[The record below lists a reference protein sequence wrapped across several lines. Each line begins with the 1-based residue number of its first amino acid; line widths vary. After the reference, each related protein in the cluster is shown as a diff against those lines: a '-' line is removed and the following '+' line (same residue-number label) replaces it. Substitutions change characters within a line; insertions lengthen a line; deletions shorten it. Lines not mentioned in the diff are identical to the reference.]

1 MKLTLN
7 NMKKPIALILASSL
21 LLLAGCGSAN
31 TSGEGK
37 ERSSV
42 KLGYLPNVTHASAMI
57 GVENGYFQNEL
68 GENVNL
74 ETTQFPNGSLLMDAL
89 VTGQIDIGY
98 VGPEPAITRYL
109 QGGDVVILA
118 GAATGGNIVVAAKD
132 SNINSIKNLDGKI
145 VATPSIACT
154 HDISLKILMQ
164 SEGLAMENQG
174 GTVKQVTQKPADM
187 LTLFQQKQLDAAVV
201 SEPWAAQM
209 EDKVGAKV
217 IVDNEDMPWE
227 GKLPSAV
234 LVTSKKF
241 ASENPEIVKA
251 ILRGHV
257 TAVDYAKNSPEE
269 ATKLTQKNLA
279 ELAKQELPLEILEKS
294 FSRTNITYEVDG
306 NILNE
311 MEQWSKDLG
320 IVQGNKEDVTGL
332 VDLTLLNEVLGE

>member
-1 MKLTLN
+1 
-7 NMKKPIALILASSL
+7 MKKALKKIKKPLAVILASSL
-21 LLLAGCGSAN
+21 LLLAGCGTTD
-31 TSGEGK
+31 TSGEG
-37 ERSSV
+37 EELSSV
-42 KLGYLPNVTHASAMI
+42 RLGYFPNITHASAMI
-57 GVENGYFQNEL
+57 GIENGYFQDEL

-74 ETTQFPNGSLLMDAL
+74 EAAQFPNGSLLMDAL

-109 QGGDVVILA
+109 QGGDVVVLA
-118 GAATGGNIVVAAKD
+118 GAATGGNVVVAAKD
-132 SNINSIKNLDGKI
+132 SNVNSIKDLDGKI

-164 SEGLAMENQG
+164 EEGLAMENQG
-174 GTVKQVTQKPADM
+174 GTVKQVTQKPADT

-257 TAVDYAKNSPEE
+257 TAVDFIKNSPDE
-269 ATKLTQKNLA
+269 ATRLTQKNLA
-279 ELAKQELPLEILEKS
+279 ELAKQELPLEILERS
-294 FSRTNITYEVDG
+294 FDRTEITYEVDG

-320 IVQGNKEDVTGL
+320 LVQGNNEDVTGL
-332 VDLTLLNEVLGE
+332 VDLTLLKEVLRE